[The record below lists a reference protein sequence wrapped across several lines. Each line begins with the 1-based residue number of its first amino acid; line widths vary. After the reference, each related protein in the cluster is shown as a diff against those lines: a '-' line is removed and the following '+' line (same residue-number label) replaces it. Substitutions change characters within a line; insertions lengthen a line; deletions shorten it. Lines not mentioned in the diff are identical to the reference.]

1 MKKLTTLL
9 SFTLVLFMAMSCSN
23 NKSLQ
28 SYLVESQEKDGFF
41 YGDIPVSSLMTTKT
55 KASEEV
61 LETMK
66 SIKKINVAF
75 LKKTADNN
83 EAYEKEKKELN
94 GILAQ
99 EDYKNLMTMKTKG
112 MNVKIYY
119 TGDTDSIDE
128 VIAFGYNKEAGVGVA
143 RLLGENMNPAK
154 VIEMMNSINI
164 DGDNIEKS
172 FGSFF

>member
-1 MKKLTTLL
+1 
-9 SFTLVLFMAMSCSN
+9 
-23 NKSLQ
+23 
-28 SYLVESQEKDGFF
+28 
-41 YGDIPVSSLMTTKT
+41 
-55 KASEEV
+55 
-61 LETMK
+61 
-66 SIKKINVAF
+66 
-75 LKKTADNN
+75 
-83 EAYEKEKKELN
+83 
-94 GILAQ
+94 
-99 EDYKNLMTMKTKG
+99 MTMKTKG

>member
-9 SFTLVLFMAMSCSN
+9 SFTLVIFMAMSCSN
-23 NKSLQ
+23 NKSIQ

-41 YGDIPVSSLMTTKT
+41 YGDIPVSSLMTAKT

-66 SIKKINVAF
+66 SIKKINVVF

-83 EAYEKEKKELN
+83 DAYEKEKNELN
-94 GILAQ
+94 SILAQ
-99 EDYKNLMTMKTKG
+99 DDYKSLMTMKTKG

-119 TGDTDSIDE
+119 TGDTDSIHE

-154 VIEMMNSINI
+154 VIEMMNSVKM
-164 DGDNIEKS
+164 DADNIEKS
-172 FGSFF
+172 FGSLF